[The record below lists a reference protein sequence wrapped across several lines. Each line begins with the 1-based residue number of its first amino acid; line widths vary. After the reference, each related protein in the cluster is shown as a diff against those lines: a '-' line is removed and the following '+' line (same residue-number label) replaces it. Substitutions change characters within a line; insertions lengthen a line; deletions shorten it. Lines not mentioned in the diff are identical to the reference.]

1 MKTISSPADLAPD
14 TAAPMTNVR
23 WRIFLILLLL
33 GAVVVFSSSSA
44 VAPFLY
50 PFL

>member
-1 MKTISSPADLAPD
+1 MIRLL
-14 TAAPMTNVR
+14 R
-23 WRIFLILLLL
+23 EFLRFLRQEKKWWLVPLGVILLLL
-33 GAVVVFSSSSA
+33 GIAILFSSSSA